1 MPKLRSVDGA
11 CAPTLRTVPPSVLE
25 QQADA
30 ALKVADDRPRR
41 ALVMARSVRE
51 RAADA
56 GDHRAASAATRAV
69 GLAHLHLH
77 DVDHAVTAL
86 TSAVREAQTASAS
99 ELEGRARMTLAAALS
114 QSGRLDEALREA
126 DRAVAALDGLDQARA
141 CAQRGLVQ
149 TYLGDREGALES
161 FAEAEPVLRG
171 RRDED
176 HLLSALLNRGA
187 LELHHG
193 DVTSAA
199 RDLGE
204 AIVLAETLG
213 RDLQAGYAHANLGLV
228 FVERGEVLAALDHL
242 TAAEGAIRRRGGA
255 VGPLLTI
262 RGELLLSVRL
272 LTEARQ
278 AAMAGLRAATR
289 NHDPVSAADARVLL
303 AQITMLERRPVEA

>member
-1 MPKLRSVDGA
+1 MPKLRCVDGA

-41 ALVMARSVRE
+41 ALVLARSVQE

-114 QSGRLDEALREA
+114 QSGQLEEALREA
-126 DRAVAALDGLDQARA
+126 DRAVAGLAGLDQARA
-141 CAQRGLVQ
+141 RAQRGLVQ
-149 TYLGDREGALES
+149 IYLGDGEGALRS

-171 RRDED
+171 QRDED

-187 LELHHG
+187 LELHHL
-193 DVTSAA
+193 DLAAAA

-204 AIVLAETLG
+204 AIALAETLG

-228 FVERGEVLAALDHL
+228 CVGRGEVLDALDHL
-242 TAAEGAIRRRGGA
+242 AAAESAIR
-255 VGPLLTI
+255 
-262 RGELLLSVRL
+262 
-272 LTEARQ
+272 
-278 AAMAGLRAATR
+278 
-289 NHDPVSAADARVLL
+289 
-303 AQITMLERRPVEA
+303 